1 MSYGWSGHSLK
12 TSEWVSV
19 WQGISSKDRNGCYT
33 LSIALFENVLE
44 GMLERHSI
52 TPQVCASCKMSA
64 DTCICRSVL
73 NWAQWLEIVL
83 DMFTLHALLKRPS
96 ELSAPPCTDESSSKS
111 CKAQVAPY
119 VYMAEARASI
129 PVNVCRILS
138 TLTATGFANAGFR
151 ASCCALALLDR
162 ASTYVLLNERAPSCC
177 FSLLPWVLLW
187 QCWEHK
193 CQHVNPEEKKKNHG
207 TTRAH
212 MLTEI

>member
-1 MSYGWSGHSLK
+1 
-12 TSEWVSV
+12 
-19 WQGISSKDRNGCYT
+19 
-33 LSIALFENVLE
+33 
-44 GMLERHSI
+44 MLERHSI
-52 TPQVCASCKMSA
+52 TPQACASCKMSA

-193 CQHVNPEEKKKNHG
+193 CQHVNPEEKKKKIMAPPERTCLLKYRCLHYDCNQFFCVNTSVVLWSG
-207 TTRAH
+207 ER
-212 MLTEI
+212 MYV